1 MLFRCSFIFM
11 LWILF
16 SCCCVF
22 PFFQCGG
29 FGHLSLTCMKLTD
42 TSKSS
47 AGRDWVDGS
56 LLTTDDAHAQQVE
69 YDVSDLL
76 SSCNHEFS
84 VKGAS
89 NGVKG
94 HFKSSLNFWVEA
106 LDASDFVLDMIRR
119 GYTLTCAQ
127 YSSQCFLST
136 FPRFTFQRYCIEG
149 KLTKLNQVTNR
160 KQLIVSKLFWSTRV
174 TPERWQQYINQLT
187 KVLQEVIWQE

>member
-1 MLFRCSFIFM
+1 M
-11 LWILF
+11 
-16 SCCCVF
+16 
-22 PFFQCGG
+22 
-29 FGHLSLTCMKLTD
+29 
-42 TSKSS
+42 
-47 AGRDWVDGS
+47 
-56 LLTTDDAHAQQVE
+56 LTTDDAHAQQVE
-69 YDVSDLL
+69 YDFSDLL
-76 SSCNHEFS
+76 SSCNDEFS

-119 GYTLTCAQ
+119 GYTLPCAQ

-160 KQLIVSKLFWSTRV
+160 RQLIVSKLFWSTRV
-174 TPERWQQYINQLT
+174 TPER
-187 KVLQEVIWQE
+187 